1 MITVLADTPTLSQK
15 KGTSGIGWQTVLQL
29 AKHDPRHLVFTGRK
43 RDAADKLIAE
53 TGLDASRISFIAC
66 DMTSMASVKACVE
79 TLMAQHDRL
88 DIFIEN
94 AGISEVSGAGVMT
107 DDGYER
113 VWQTNYLAHAL
124 MDHMLLPLLERTAQ
138 DGTDVRLVVVS
149 SNMHTW
155 VPATGVSYESLRDA
169 SVLAGMSGP
178 SQRYAQSKI
187 GNVLRADEIARRHPA
202 ITTVSLHPG
211 VVEGTYMNS
220 TIPWVMRKLFMPLFY
235 SIITLEQGAYNQLW
249 AATAPIAEV
258 TSGKYYDPVAEVGQR
273 GKGVT
278 RENADK
284 LWEWTE
290 EELAKWA

>member
-1 MITVLADTPTLSQK
+1 
-15 KGTSGIGWQTVLQL
+15 
-29 AKHDPRHLVFTGRK
+29 
-43 RDAADKLIAE
+43 
-53 TGLDASRISFIAC
+53 
-66 DMTSMASVKACVE
+66 
-79 TLMAQHDRL
+79 
-88 DIFIEN
+88 
-94 AGISEVSGAGVMT
+94 
-107 DDGYER
+107 
-113 VWQTNYLAHAL
+113 
-124 MDHMLLPLLERTAQ
+124 
-138 DGTDVRLVVVS
+138 
-149 SNMHTW
+149 MHTW